1 MTTATIRGEEVM
13 TDKQWDGILLMIVE
27 ILKGTESKQ
36 DAINKILRLVKGE
49 IDTDKISGEWKS

>member
-1 MTTATIRGEEVM
+1 MTTATMRGEEVM